1 MIIKAD
7 IGVKQLQEKYK
18 IFQQIWGFEGA
29 GQGFPD
35 GEPLIPYLRKCE
47 AIQLLE
53 VLVFLE
59 LVGFL
64 TLSQGLWAS

>member
-1 MIIKAD
+1 M
-7 IGVKQLQEKYK
+7 L
-18 IFQQIWGFEGA
+18 FRSGFEGA

-59 LVGFL
+59 LVGFFDSVSR
-64 TLSQGLWAS
+64 TVS